1 MKLDGWTWLSLHN
14 ETQPAELLSCLCHC
28 VTFFTRLAVSTSHH
42 RGSNTRVHKWW
53 EQMGAFTSLW
63 WVFSQ
68 TVRLFVRNRHDIWV
82 TSPCMVSS
90 LCSVAHHDV
99 SISLFFF
106 LTVLL
111 CFAVS
116 EFSRKS
122 TYKTNIK
129 SPILLDKVSILVY
142 TSSVN
147 AGEEWKHLQ
156 ASLQENMVLQRFCAN
171 VMRAMMSVKDSN
183 LITHLPHTP
192 HWIRI
197 ISNFILQKFFG
208 IWWVILDCCQN
219 CRNCPLL
226 VLDLVGLFS
235 ATDPT
240 KLQKP
245 S

>member
-1 MKLDGWTWLSLHN
+1 MKPNLLSFCHVCAIVWRFLHAWPSALHITEDRTHTFIN
-14 ETQPAELLSCLCHC
+14 DESRWELLQ
-28 VTFFTRLAVSTSHH
+28 VFDGFLAKLS
-42 RGSNTRVHKWW
+42 G
-53 EQMGAFTSLW
+53 SLW
-63 WVFSQ
+63 ETDMTFGLPVPAWWAPCALWLITMS
-68 TVRLFVRNRHDIWV
+68 R
-82 TSPCMVSS
+82 SP
-90 LCSVAHHDV
+90 
-99 SISLFFF
+99 IFF

-122 TYKTNIK
+122 RYITYIK

-171 VMRAMMSVKDSN
+171 VMRRIMSVKGSN
-183 LITHLPHTP
+183 LMTHLPHTP

-219 CRNCPLL
+219 CLNCPLL
-226 VLDLVGLFS
+226 VLDVVGLFS

>member
-1 MKLDGWTWLSLHN
+1 MRTDGSFYKSLMGFWPNCQALCEKQTWHLGHQSLHG
-14 ETQPAELLSCLCHC
+14 ELLVLCGSSRCLDL
-28 VTFFTRLAVSTSHH
+28 TFF
-42 RGSNTRVHKWW
+42 
-53 EQMGAFTSLW
+53 
-63 WVFSQ
+63 
-68 TVRLFVRNRHDIWV
+68 
-82 TSPCMVSS
+82 
-90 LCSVAHHDV
+90 
-99 SISLFFF
+99 FFF

-122 TYKTNIK
+122 RYITNIK
-129 SPILLDKVSILVY
+129 SPILLDKVSILVS

-156 ASLQENMVLQRFCAN
+156 APLQENMVLRRFCAN
-171 VMRAMMSVKDSN
+171 VVRAMMSVKGSN

-197 ISNFILQKFFG
+197 ISNCILQKFFG

-219 CRNCPLL
+219 CLNCPLL

-235 ATDPT
+235 AADPT